1 MTRLAP
7 LALFGAL
14 LLSSAAQ
21 AQTDPSTAI
30 RIGLGADALAAAGV
44 SGTEVATTIA
54 DFVASAPAQA
64 GDLAAA
70 DAVFGSTRATADK
83 LQRLIRSGQATDAEV
98 TEYQTA
104 KTALATIEAERQGII
119 DALFD
124 AGILALPAAKTAVLA
139 QIRANTRYR
148 AIPISLKVVSR
159 TDSEWLALK
168 KALIHERVC
177 LKEGEEVHADVV
189 AALATWRGA
198 TPVATAKATLDA
210 NLPTVTAAWNA
221 ALD

>member
-7 LALFGAL
+7 LALIGAL

-44 SGTEVATTIA
+44 SGSEVATTIA

-70 DAVFGSTRATADK
+70 DAAFTSARAAADK
-83 LQRLIRSGQATDAEV
+83 LQRLIRSGQATEAEV
-98 TEYQTA
+98 TEFQTA
-104 KTALATIEAERQGII
+104 KAALATIESERQGII
-119 DALFD
+119 DAIFE
-124 AGILALPAAKTAVLA
+124 AGTLALPAAKTAVLA
-139 QIRANTRYR
+139 QIRANSRYS

-159 TDSEWLALK
+159 TDAEWLALK
-168 KALIHERVC
+168 KALTHERVC
-177 LKEGEEVHADVV
+177 LKDGEEVHADVV
-189 AALATWRGA
+189 TALATWRGA

-210 NLPTVTAAWNA
+210 NLPSVTAAWKA
-221 ALD
+221 ALG